1 MPLSEL
7 ARSDLRL
14 GGDGTLLAQAAAGV
28 GADVQ
33 RELKTIEG
41 VAAEVGR
48 LKLFE
53 QLDNFMPAPDLFVGG
68 TMMLIIVL
76 VHATGLRLVTA
87 RFEYRM
93 RKLHERPSTWQ
104 PDVTMSGA
112 VVLLLILH
120 LLEIYIWAAALVNF
134 DLVEGWRDA
143 GFIAANTYTAVGY
156 GDFAVP
162 PGWHMLAPF
171 LALSGL
177 FSIGWSGSLLVEIVR
192 RCQEVKALARRERS
206 QRRQGGKRPPPSA

>member
-1 MPLSEL
+1 MPLTDL
-7 ARSDLRL
+7 ARTDPRL
-14 GGDGTLLAQAAAGV
+14 GGEGLLLAQAAALGGGEIQRDLTQV
-28 GADVQ
+28 EGAVT
-33 RELKTIEG
+33 E
-41 VAAEVGR
+41 VAHLQV
-48 LKLFE
+48 FE
-53 QLDNFMPAPDLFVGG
+53 QLGNFMPAPDLFVGG

-93 RKLHERPSTWQ
+93 RQLHERPSTWQ

-134 DLVEGWRDA
+134 DLVKGWRDA

-156 GDFAVP
+156 GNFGVP

-192 RCQEVKALARRERS
+192 RCQEVKTLALRERS
-206 QRRQGGKRPPPSA
+206 RRRKGGKSPPPSG